1 MKPLFGMILIQSHM
15 QFFIRFN
22 NILFWV
28 QKGCD
33 RGSEISSWCNC
44 SDRLHPWGIQL
55 PIRCQ
60 SGWCGNQGAG
70 FPVNKMVIYGNT
82 EPVPTVMA
90 MKMTNGKVRHEPRA
104 QLHTH
109 PSTLTPQTHWHIPSR
124 NQDNWRRLSDS
135 PWGRSN
141 WTLDI
146 LAWKEHTRSV
156 RQNHIKGTDIPLR
169 PSKSR
174 IRVWCHI
181 KTDRENNKPLYKKTK
196 Q

>member
-1 MKPLFGMILIQSHM
+1 
-15 QFFIRFN
+15 
-22 NILFWV
+22 
-28 QKGCD
+28 
-33 RGSEISSWCNC
+33 
-44 SDRLHPWGIQL
+44 
-55 PIRCQ
+55 
-60 SGWCGNQGAG
+60 
-70 FPVNKMVIYGNT
+70 
-82 EPVPTVMA
+82 MA
-90 MKMTNGKVRHEPRA
+90 MKMTNGKVRHEPRV

-109 PSTLTPQTHWHIPSR
+109 PSTLTPQTHWHIASR

-174 IRVWCHI
+174 IRVWYHFKLTV
-181 KTDRENNKPLYKKTK
+181 KTISLSTKEQNKTKKTIESQSVGK
-196 Q
+196 RRWLKMREWSLIMGGTKKDQRKVIRSNSSVGNLTIELIFMPTLAFPIRDSLSGCRKFDCKT

>member
-1 MKPLFGMILIQSHM
+1 MIEGPKSLPGVIAAIGSAHEVFNYQSDVN
-15 QFFIRFN
+15 QADAVVRRQVT
-22 NILFWV
+22 L
-28 QKGCD
+28 KTK
-33 RGSEISSWCNC
+33 
-44 SDRLHPWGIQL
+44 RLLTATLSLCQL
-55 PIRCQ
+55 CQ
-60 SGWCGNQGAG
+60 LL
-70 FPVNKMVIYGNT
+70 
-82 EPVPTVMA
+82 A
-90 MKMTNGKVRHEPRA
+90 MKIQTNGKVRNDPRA

-109 PSTLTPQTHWHIPSR
+109 PYVLTPQTHRHIARR

-141 WTLDI
+141 WTLDS

-181 KTDRENNKPLYKKTK
+181 ELIVKKQWTSL
-196 Q
+196 